1 MFTHKVYYLF
11 WLNRVPSPQNEIIED
26 LLKLIAKKEGI
37 LLPDKLA
44 VDIANSSER
53 NVRRAIL

>member
-1 MFTHKVYYLF
+1 
-11 WLNRVPSPQNEIIED
+11 
-26 LLKLIAKKEGI
+26 LIAKKEGI